1 MEKNYVYVP
10 MRDNNDLSKVI
21 TWKMSETRYKKLLSQ
36 IKEQMGELW
45 NGELILISND
55 SDGIKI
61 KATK

>member
-1 MEKNYVYVP
+1 MKKFVYVP
-10 MRDNNDLSKVI
+10 MRESEKSGKVI
-21 TWKMSETRYKKLLSQ
+21 LWKMSETKYQKLLSQ

-61 KATK
+61 KVTK

>member
-1 MEKNYVYVP
+1 
-10 MRDNNDLSKVI
+10 MRDSNDLSKII
-21 TWKMSETRYKKLLSQ
+21 TWEMSEAKYQKLLFQ

-61 KATK
+61 KVTK